1 MRFVCSVLI
10 TSVVVIA
17 VWLLMSSMERPECV
31 VADAE
36 AAEAEVEVL
45 RPVVWLVVAP
55 VVLPFVCVV
64 VVGVVADAVGLDG
77 SCERSC
83 SMTRFVMMVPQYLR

>member
-1 MRFVCSVLI
+1 
-10 TSVVVIA
+10 
-17 VWLLMSSMERPECV
+17 MSSMERPECV
-31 VADAE
+31 VADADAD

-45 RPVVWLVVAP
+45 RPVVWWLATP
-55 VVLPFVCVV
+55 VLLPFGWVV
-64 VVGVVADAVGLDG
+64 VVGVAADDAPVGLDG